1 MEAFN
6 SNPLR
11 MRSFHSVSLAHS
23 DLYSSQCHSYWWHKI
38 TECSPITGDHS
49 RLSFH
54 FCFFQLQGPHIHNL
68 AFVRDTGVN
77 ETPICC
83 LRMFIFKN
91 AQTSI
96 LIYRPFGA
104 VRGDSRGTQSQQ
116 SMKSMHSRQHC
127 FQRCLSVLVFLAS
140 STQLLLFFFPVGPFY
155 CYCGTQVTVPS
166 ILLNLNEN
174 LSHRMNIQIKSM
186 NKNWDLH

>member
-6 SNPLR
+6 SNLLR
-11 MRSFHSVSLAHS
+11 MRFFHSTSLAHS
-23 DLYSSQCHSYWWHKI
+23 DLYLSQCHSYRWHKI
-38 TECSPITGDHS
+38 TECGPITGDHS

-68 AFVRDTGVN
+68 AFVRDIGVN

-104 VRGDSRGTQSQQ
+104 VRGDGRGTQSQQ
-116 SMKSMHSRQHC
+116 SMKRMRSCERC
-127 FQRCLSVLVFLAS
+127 FQRCL
-140 STQLLLFFFPVGPFY
+140 LLCLFSRPPA
-155 CYCGTQVTVPS
+155 
-166 ILLNLNEN
+166 
-174 LSHRMNIQIKSM
+174 LSCCC
-186 NKNWDLH
+186 